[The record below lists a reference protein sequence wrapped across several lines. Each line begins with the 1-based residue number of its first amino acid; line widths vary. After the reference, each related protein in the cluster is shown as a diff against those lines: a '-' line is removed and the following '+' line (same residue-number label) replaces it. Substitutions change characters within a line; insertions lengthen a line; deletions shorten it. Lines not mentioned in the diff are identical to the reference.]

1 MKKQDSNKNLLDQV
15 NRSGADWVESMIHSM
30 CRENHLPSISTMWHS
45 ESNDL
50 FVTLSIIATDGKR
63 VSKIFSKHELATCTD
78 NDEMQQQLTERIA
91 HLLRFLHPE
100 RKGKA
105 LKN

>member
-1 MKKQDSNKNLLDQV
+1 MKKQDSDKDLLDPVDQL
-15 NRSGADWVESMIHSM
+15 GADWVESIIHRM
-30 CRENHLPSISTMWHS
+30 CRENLLPTISTMWQS

-78 NDEMQQQLTERIA
+78 NDKMQQQLTERIA

-100 RKGKA
+100 RKGKP
-105 LKN
+105 LKH

>member
-1 MKKQDSNKNLLDQV
+1 MKKQDSNQGLLDEM
-15 NRSGADWVESMIHSM
+15 NRPGADWVESMIHRM
-30 CRENHLPSISTMWHS
+30 CRESLLPTISTMWHS
-45 ESNDL
+45 ENNDL

-78 NDEMQQQLTERIA
+78 NDKMQQQLIERIA

-100 RKGKA
+100 RKGKP